1 MFEGYSLV
9 AGILIG
15 LSLAVPP
22 GPMNAIIASESVKR
36 SYVNGIKLG
45 MGAMTADAIFL
56 AITLIGVTVLFTGDA
71 VKLIVSIAG
80 GIILAY
86 IAVMTIKSFNRPLT
100 ESDKETM
107 RSPYLTGLVIGIT
120 NPSQI
125 LWWIT
130 AGAALIAN
138 FNALGI
144 VGFFIGIIIWVTS
157 FSVSL
162 HYAKKKARWLYP
174 AVTLVSGVVLLCF
187 SLLLMYNAYVLAI
200 ALI

>member
-1 MFEGYSLV
+1 MLDGYSLV

-22 GPMNAIIASESVKR
+22 GPMNAIIAAESVRK

-56 AITLIGVTVLFTGDA
+56 AVTLVGVTVLFTGDN
-71 VKLIVSIAG
+71 VKLIVSVAG
-80 GIILAY
+80 AIILAY
-86 IAVMTIKSFNRPLT
+86 IAITTIKSYNKPLA
-100 ESDKETM
+100 EGEKENM
-107 RSPYLTGLVIGIT
+107 KSPYLTGLAIGIT

-144 VGFFIGIIIWVTS
+144 VGFFIGIIVWVIA

-162 HYAKKKARWLYP
+162 HFAKKKARWLYP
-174 AVTLVSGVVLLCF
+174 AVTLVSGVVLLGF
-187 SLLLMYNAYVLAI
+187 SLLLIYNAYTLATT
-200 ALI
+200 LL

>member
-157 FSVSL
+157 FSASL

>member
-1 MFEGYSLV
+1 TFLTAMFEGYSLV

-80 GIILAY
+80 GVILAY

-100 ESDKETM
+100 ESDKEAM

-144 VGFFIGIIIWVTS
+144 VGFFIGIIMWVST
-157 FSVSL
+157 FSITLNFAGSKV
-162 HYAKKKARWLYP
+162 KWLYP
-174 AVTLVSGVVLLCF
+174 AVVLISGIVLLFF
-187 SLLLMYNAYVLAI
+187 STLLLYDGYML
-200 ALI
+200 